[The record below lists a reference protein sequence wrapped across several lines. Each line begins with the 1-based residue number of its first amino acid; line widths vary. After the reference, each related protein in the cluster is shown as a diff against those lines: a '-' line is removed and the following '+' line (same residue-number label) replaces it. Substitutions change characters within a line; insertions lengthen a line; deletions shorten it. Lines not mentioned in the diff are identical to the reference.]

1 MQYFIHI
8 PIAVLNN
15 LVFLGLGW
23 VLYKLIEANL
33 NFSAKALNIFASL
46 ILFMAAI
53 SFVLDIFLVNTVFDF
68 IQRKIQDQ
76 LVPIFQN
83 DLSDKLFFSLGLF
96 YYLAILFLLFKML
109 IQFNKLYTLKSNAD
123 YSFSEKY
130 KSIINDFSHLL
141 PAKIKIGIVDNIS
154 SPMVFGITETIVLL
168 PITLCNQ
175 LTTQEIKYI
184 LLHELAH
191 VLRKDYFVNIFIE
204 ISKILMWFNPFSYLL
219 INEIQLQREID
230 CDRFVIE
237 SETNPLHYSKTLLSI
252 ANFNTQEQN
261 SLSMG
266 AIGTNNQL
274 LIRIKKLNGLDSSFN
289 NVKFKFALLLVVIFT
304 LFLKFNFNKNQSA
317 EGVAENKVAFNN
329 EKPLSFSKKNK
340 EIDNHK
346 SKLWGQDI
354 SSKPISK
361 KQKGKQRQTISDV
374 NVNDEY
380 VQVGEIQPN
389 ESDISYSDIL
399 QQTKEWIKNHQSPA
413 LFANYNANEIN
424 KDSIDNKVANVLLLA
439 SIVKSYQLKRALLEN
454 QIHKTTNY
462 NEANDYLMNSK
473 EWQEVLQYEKWIE
486 QFLRSQ
492 Q

>member
-15 LVFLGLGW
+15 QVFLGLGW
-23 VLYKLIEANL
+23 VLYKFMEANL
-33 NFSAKALNIFASL
+33 KFSAKALNIFASL
-46 ILFMAAI
+46 ILFIATI
-53 SFVLDIFLVNTVFDF
+53 TFVLDIVLVNTVFDF

-76 LVPIFQN
+76 LIPIFQN
-83 DLSDKLFFSLGLF
+83 DLSNKLFLALGLI

-109 IQFNKLYTLKSNAD
+109 IQFNKLYTLKLNAN

-130 KSIINDFSHLL
+130 KSIIKEFSHLL
-141 PAKIKIGIVDNIS
+141 PAKLKIGVVDDIS

-219 INEIQLQREID
+219 INEIHLQREID

-237 SETNPLHYSKTLLSI
+237 RETNPLLYSKTLLSI
-252 ANFNTQEQN
+252 ANFNTAVHN

-266 AIGTNNQL
+266 AIGTNHQL
-274 LIRIKKLNGLDSSFN
+274 LIRIKKINGLDSSLN
-289 NVKFKFALLLVVIFT
+289 NIKFKFALLFVVIFT
-304 LFLKFNFNKNQSA
+304 IFLKFNFKNNQTFEVVADNKISFNDKKQFA
-317 EGVAENKVAFNN
+317 VNKKIIV
-329 EKPLSFSKKNK
+329 
-340 EIDNHK
+340 IDNHK
-346 SKLWGQDI
+346 SKLWGQNI
-354 SSKPISK
+354 SLKSISK
-361 KQKGKQRQTISDV
+361 KQKNKQKQNVSKVI
-374 NVNDEY
+374 VNDEY
-380 VQVGEIQPN
+380 VQVGEMLPN
-389 ESDISYSDIL
+389 ESEISYSDIL

-413 LFANYNANEIN
+413 LFAKYNTAEIN

>member
-1 MQYFIHI
+1 
-8 PIAVLNN
+8 
-15 LVFLGLGW
+15 
-23 VLYKLIEANL
+23 
-33 NFSAKALNIFASL
+33 
-46 ILFMAAI
+46 
-53 SFVLDIFLVNTVFDF
+53 
-68 IQRKIQDQ
+68 
-76 LVPIFQN
+76 
-83 DLSDKLFFSLGLF
+83 
-96 YYLAILFLLFKML
+96 L

-237 SETNPLHYSKTLLSI
+237 SETNPLLYSKTLLSI

-266 AIGTNNQL
+266 AIGMNNQL
-274 LIRIKKLNGLDSSFN
+274 LIRIKKMNGVDNSSN
-289 NVKFKFALLLVVIFT
+289 NVKFKFALLFVVIFT
-304 LFLKFNFNKNQSA
+304 LFFKFNFNKNQSA

-329 EKPLSFSKKNK
+329 QKPLAFNKNNIK
-340 EIDNHK
+340 IENNT
-346 SKLWGQDI
+346 SKLWVQDI
-354 SSKPISK
+354 RSKTISK
-361 KQKGKQRQTISDV
+361 KLKVKQKQNISDV
-374 NVNDEY
+374 IVNDEY

-389 ESDISYSDIL
+389 ESEISYSDIL

-413 LFANYNANEIN
+413 LFVNYNTTEIN
-424 KDSIDNKVANVLLLA
+424 KDSIDNKFANVILLT
-439 SIVKSYQLKRALLEN
+439 SIMKSYQLKRALLEN
-454 QIHKTTNY
+454 QIHRTTNY

-473 EWQEVLQYEKWIE
+473 EWEDVLQYEKWIE
-486 QFLRSQ
+486 DFLKSRQ
-492 Q
+492 